1 MSFLLFTKYNNVY
14 PPLGCTHLSHH
25 TPYFI
30 YTPIKLE
37 NLINFALKNSN
48 LALHGIYV
56 LCKIKYPIASW
67 GLCPPDP
74 LLQRYNFRISPSPQK
89 ILDPP
94 LHSYMIIVWIMP
106 ILAIMIPYIVWT
118 MIMYAV
124 IIMTYHSGD
133 NHNVAM
139 VKICKVYM
147 DDDNVAMVD
156 RLGCI

>member
-14 PPLGCTHLSHH
+14 PPLGCTHH

-30 YTPIKLE
+30 YTPIKLASFK
-37 NLINFALKNSN
+37 NIINFALKNSN

-56 LCKIKYPIASW
+56 LCKIKYPIASG

-94 LHSYMIIVWIMP
+94 LISIYGCRYSEDKVPVMEGISQGRALGLLLLMIYATSSTPWIP
-106 ILAIMIPYIVWT
+106 DA
-118 MIMYAV
+118 
-124 IIMTYHSGD
+124 
-133 NHNVAM
+133 
-139 VKICKVYM
+139 
-147 DDDNVAMVD
+147 DD
-156 RLGCI
+156 I